1 MFDNI
6 VKQDKKHEMV
16 EELKSLLKNLNGR
29 EEIELFCS
37 LYVDGR
43 MDDENLKILASL
55 KEKTKMNEFIFA
67 WEKGMDKENLERL
80 ANFNC
85 VHMMEAYSNTWIN
98 TKDNDILKLLCEIKY
113 VDTFFKVYEA
123 IQIFMDKD
131 NLKKLIKMDSIEKM
145 DDFINEW
152 KKNNPTDK
160 EFINI
165 VLE

>member
-1 MFDNI
+1 MFDKI
-6 VKQDKKHEMV
+6 IKQTKEKEKV
-16 EELKSLLKNLNGR
+16 EKLKSLLKNLKSR
-29 EEIELFCS
+29 EEIELFYS
-37 LYVDGR
+37 VYVDCD

-55 KEKTKMNEFIFA
+55 GEKQKMNEFVFA
-67 WEKGMDKENLERL
+67 WEKGMDEENLKRL

-123 IQIFMDKD
+123 IQLFMDKE
-131 NLKKLIKMDSIEKM
+131 NLKKLVEMDSIEKM

-152 KKNNPTDK
+152 KKNNPIDK